1 MSLKPICIAAAAM
14 LSTQLAQA
22 QGYFLPATDSRLRD
36 DVVLIA
42 DEGIIRLPTNAWP
55 IPTADLAKAVAR
67 LKPEDIQ
74 EPALRAALMR
84 VQARVAPRDDA
95 GDWRIHEIRA
105 TAGEPGL
112 LRTDATLGRESF
124 ELRSEGGAQ
133 TDRYNINIVAAA
145 VADPSDDKTFRL
157 DGSDFTVRWGNWLF
171 SANQL
176 DRWWGPGRD
185 GSLILST
192 NARPMPGVSL
202 DRMRSDPFDF
212 PVLRWLGPWR
222 FTGFLAVM
230 EGDRADYDHP
240 LFMGMRVSFRP
251 LSILEFGLSRTAQF
265 CGEGRTC
272 DYKTIGNMLI
282 GQDNAGIRGL
292 NGQVEEPGNQM
303 AGADFKLVSPFE
315 SLPIALDAQ
324 FIGEDSSSS
333 LIPERYLGQLGAE
346 GWFLLNSGS
355 VFRARLEYANTKCKW
370 SSSSDE
376 FANCAYAHTVFFGGY
391 RYHSRTIGH
400 TTDTDSET
408 ISGTFSLTQGD
419 GQRWRATLRHGRLD
433 RFGPADPYDPVTQG
447 PSDFD
452 SAELIWEG
460 VLWNQNLGL
469 QLGYQ
474 NQSGS
479 ATDDHSGVF
488 GFIQWRKVL

>member
-1 MSLKPICIAAAAM
+1 VSLKSFSVAAAAM
-14 LSTQLAQA
+14 LTTTLAHA

-42 DEGIIRLPTNAWP
+42 DEGLIRLNTNAWP

-67 LKPEDIQ
+67 LKPEDIR
-74 EPALRAALMR
+74 EPALRAALVR

-95 GDWRIHEIRA
+95 SEWKIREIRA
-105 TAGEPGL
+105 TAGEPPV
-112 LRTDATLGRESF
+112 LRTDATLGREPF

-133 TDRYNINIVAAA
+133 TDRYNINIAVAA
-145 VADPSDDKTFRL
+145 VADASDDETIRL

-230 EGDRADYDHP
+230 EADRADFDHP
-240 LFMGMRVSFRP
+240 LFMGMRVSFKP
-251 LSILEFGLSRTAQF
+251 LPILEFGLSRTAQF

-272 DYKTIGNMLI
+272 DYRTIGNMLI
-282 GQDNAGIRGL
+282 GQDNVGIRGL
-292 NGQVEEPGNQM
+292 NGQTEEPGNQL
-303 AGADFKLVSPFE
+303 AGADFKLVSPFK

-324 FIGEDSSSS
+324 LIGEDSSSS
-333 LIPERYLGQLGAE
+333 LIPERYLGQFGAE
-346 GWFLLNSGS
+346 GWFLTDSGS
-355 VFRARLEYANTKCKW
+355 VVRARLEYANTKCKW
-370 SSSSDE
+370 TLLDE
-376 FANCAYAHTVFFGGY
+376 FANCAYTHNVFYAGY

-408 ISGTFSLTQGD
+408 ISGTFSFTQTD

-433 RFGPADPYDPVTQG
+433 RFRPADPYNLVTQG
-447 PSDFD
+447 PSDFN

-460 VLWNQNLGL
+460 ELWNQSLGF
-469 QLGYQ
+469 QLGYED
-474 NQSGS
+474 QSGS
-479 ATDDHSGVF
+479 TGDDHTGVF
-488 GFIQWRKVL
+488 GFIQWRKAL

>member
-1 MSLKPICIAAAAM
+1 VSLKSLCIAAAAM
-14 LSTQLAQA
+14 LSTQLVHA

-42 DEGIIRLPTNAWP
+42 DEGLIRLNTNAWP

-67 LKPEDIQ
+67 IKPEDIP

-95 GDWRIHEIRA
+95 GDWKIRDIRA

-124 ELRSEGGAQ
+124 ELRSEGGVQ
-133 TDRYNINIVAAA
+133 TDRYNINIAAAA
-145 VADPSDDKTFRL
+145 VADASDDKTFRL

-192 NARPMPGVSL
+192 NARPMPGISL

-230 EGDRADYDHP
+230 EGERVDVDQP

-265 CGEGRTC
+265 CGDGRNC
-272 DYKTIGNMLI
+272 DADTFVRVLI
-282 GQDNAGIRGL
+282 GQDNQGIRGL
-292 NGQVEEPGNQM
+292 QDPADEPGNQM
-303 AGADFKLVSPFE
+303 AGADFKLVSPFK
-315 SLPIALDAQ
+315 SLPFAIDAEL
-324 FIGEDSSSS
+324 IGEDSSSS
-333 LIPERYLGQLGAE
+333 LIPERYLGQFGAE
-346 GWFLLNSGS
+346 SWFLMDSGS
-355 VFRARLEYANTKCKW
+355 VIRARVEYANTKCKW
-370 SSSSDE
+370 TLLDE
-376 FANCAYAHTVFFGGY
+376 FADCAYTQNIFFGGY
-391 RYHSRTIGH
+391 RYRSRTIGH
-400 TTDTDSET
+400 TTDSDSET
-408 ISGTFSLTQGD
+408 ISGTFSLTDRD
-419 GQRWRATLRHGRLD
+419 GQRWRATIRRGRLD
-433 RFGPADPYDPVTQG
+433 RYGPANPFNLVSQG
-447 PSDFD
+447 PSEFA
-452 SAELIWEG
+452 SGELIWEG
-460 VLWNQNLGL
+460 VLWKQNLGI
-469 QLGYQ
+469 QLGYE

-479 ATDDHSGVF
+479 AGDDHTGVF
-488 GFIQWRKVL
+488 GFIQWRKAL